1 MRFRAAPGAVAAAAI
16 LVAAAGCR
24 RSPLGDGR
32 DAAPDQ
38 AVEAPTRGDSRTGP
52 LDAPLDIA
60 GDVVA
65 DLGAADT
72 APTDGSPDLPD
83 APADL
88 ATTEAHADTSAT
100 DRTADLSG
108 GDATDVRPQDPPCG
122 PTGVY
127 CAPFACDVARGICKT
142 TCASNDDCFGGI
154 LCRNGTCGGITS
166 TPCTVNSECN
176 SGFCAHGVCCNTACS
191 GICTSCALAGSVG
204 VCRPVPSGAPDPL
217 ARCPGSLCDGA
228 GSCMLPTCT
237 ADEQCAVRRWCM
249 DGRCL
254 PCVATCTSDAA
265 CVGGAICLRRNECS
279 YCANASDAGP

>member
-1 MRFRAAPGAVAAAAI
+1 MRFRAAPLALAAAAS
-16 LVAAAGCR
+16 LLAAAGCR

-65 DLGAADT
+65 DLVAADT
-72 APTDGSPDLPD
+72 APTDGSADLPD

-108 GDATDVRPQDPPCG
+108 GDASDVRPQDPPCG
-122 PTGVY
+122 PAGVY
-127 CAPFACDVARGICKT
+127 CAPFTCDVARGLCKT
-142 TCASNDDCFGGI
+142 TCASNDECFGGI

-166 TPCTVNSECN
+166 TPCTANS
-176 SGFCAHGVCCNTACS
+176 
-191 GICTSCALAGSVG
+191 
-204 VCRPVPSGAPDPL
+204 
-217 ARCPGSLCDGA
+217 
-228 GSCMLPTCT
+228 
-237 ADEQCAVRRWCM
+237 
-249 DGRCL
+249 
-254 PCVATCTSDAA
+254 
-265 CVGGAICLRRNECS
+265 
-279 YCANASDAGP
+279 